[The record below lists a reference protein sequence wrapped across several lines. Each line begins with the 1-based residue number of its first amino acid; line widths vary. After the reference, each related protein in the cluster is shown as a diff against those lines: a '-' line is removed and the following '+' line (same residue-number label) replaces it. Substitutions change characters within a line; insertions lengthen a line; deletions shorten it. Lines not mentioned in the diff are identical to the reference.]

1 MPGKVPCEAEISTF
15 LIPLLR

>member
-15 LIPLLR
+15 LVPLLR